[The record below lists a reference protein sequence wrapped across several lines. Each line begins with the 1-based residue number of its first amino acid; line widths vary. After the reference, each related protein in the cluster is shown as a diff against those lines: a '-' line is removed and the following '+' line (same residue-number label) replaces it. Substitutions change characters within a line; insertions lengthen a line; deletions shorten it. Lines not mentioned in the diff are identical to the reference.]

1 MEPINFFTHLAC
13 LLLGAPLLQGFIK
26 KIKARLQGRQGP
38 GLLQSYYD
46 LWKLLRKDSVLSEHA
61 SWVFRFAPYGV
72 FVFTLTAA
80 LFVPLCVFLTPGGAT
95 AYGAPM
101 AYAGDCILVVYL
113 LGMARFLQAIAALD
127 TGSAFGGMGSSR
139 EMTISSFVEPALFM
153 ALFTVGLQANSLNL
167 NEMVLRV
174 SQGSVGY
181 FSLFNVLLIVS
192 FFVVLIVETGRIP
205 VDNPATHLELTMV
218 HEAMILEYSGRALA
232 LIEWSKAL
240 KQFIFFALLVNLFLP
255 VPVSRGEAVLLYP
268 LGVFFLKLMVLGY
281 VTAWAETLNAKLR
294 LFRVP
299 SLLLLSLCGSFL
311 ALLSIIFVR

>member
-1 MEPINFFTHLAC
+1 MGQIAMEPISFFTHLVC

-26 KIKARLQGRQGP
+26 KMKARLQERQGP
-38 GLLQSYYD
+38 GLLQPYYD

-61 SWVFRFAPYGV
+61 SWVFRIAPYGV

-80 LFVPLCVFLTPGGAT
+80 LFVPLYVPR
-95 AYGAPM
+95 APM

-127 TGSAFGGMGSSR
+127 TGSSFGGMGSSR

-153 ALFTVGLQANSLNL
+153 ALFTVGLQVGSLNL
-167 NEMVLRV
+167 NEMVLKV
-174 SQGSVGY
+174 SQDPTGY
-181 FSLFNVLLIVS
+181 LSLFNVLLAIS
-192 FFVVLIVETGRIP
+192 FFVVLIAETGRIP

-218 HEAMILEYSGRALA
+218 HEAMILEYSGRTLA
-232 LIEWSKAL
+232 LVEWSKAL
-240 KQFIFFALLVNLFLP
+240 KQFIFFSLLVNLFLP
-255 VPVSRGEAVLLYP
+255 VPAFKGEFIP
-268 LGVFFLKLMVLGY
+268 LSSLSVFFLKLMVLGY

-299 SLLLLSLCGSFL
+299 NLLLLSLCGSFL
-311 ALLSIIFVR
+311 ALLSIVFVR